1 MTTEFR
7 LPDLAE
13 GVAEGEVVAWHVAE
27 GDRVEEDDVLAEVET
42 DKALV
47 EVPSPYAGVVVE
59 RCAAAG
65 EVVPVGEVLVRF
77 ESDDAVAGEPAEKD
91 EAETGDDG
99 ETTGDAESDRTE
111 AGDAGDG
118 RTRPVPAPPSVRRLA
133 REVGVDLAAVDGSGP
148 GGRVTRTDV
157 ERAAR
162 DQRERAAGGERRRRE
177 PGGTDDRAA
186 RDQRER
192 AAGGE
197 RDEDGERVPA
207 GEGSDTAEPTA
218 TERSDPDTGGP
229 RDRTLATP
237 ATRRVADELGVDLDR
252 VPASE
257 EREGEAYVTEADV
270 RAYAER
276 GAEHVARTEGPGH
289 ETEGGDD
296 GEPPEARE
304 RGGAP
309 ATEAE
314 PAAGDDRRTTEAT
327 AAAVE
332 AAAAALEEEVTR
344 PGASDHGEAGGPDER
359 TTPAP
364 PSAAGDVSGERVPYR
379 GVRRTIGERLAES
392 ARTVPHAT
400 HHDSVDARRLVEVRE
415 ALNAETD
422 VRLTY
427 TAFVVRAVVSGLA
440 AYPALNAQL
449 NEEAEE
455 IVYRD
460 EYNVGV
466 AVATEAGLMVPVVEN
481 ADELGVEGL
490 AERIADLAARAR
502 DRALAVD
509 ELRGGTFTVSNV
521 GAVGGEYATPIV
533 NHPEVAVLALGA
545 IRERPRVVDGEVVA
559 RPTLPLSLSIDHRV
573 VDGAVA
579 AAFTNHVMERLR
591 EPARVLL

>member
-162 DQRERAAGGERRRRE
+162 DHQERAARGERRRREPGGTDDRAARDHQERAAGGERRRRE
-177 PGGTDDRAA
+177 PGSTDDRAA

-276 GAEHVARTEGPGH
+276 GAEHVARAEGPGH

-296 GEPPEARE
+296 
-304 RGGAP
+304 
-309 ATEAE
+309 
-314 PAAGDDRRTTEAT
+314 
-327 AAAVE
+327 
-332 AAAAALEEEVTR
+332 
-344 PGASDHGEAGGPDER
+344 
-359 TTPAP
+359 
-364 PSAAGDVSGERVPYR
+364 
-379 GVRRTIGERLAES
+379 
-392 ARTVPHAT
+392 
-400 HHDSVDARRLVEVRE
+400 
-415 ALNAETD
+415 
-422 VRLTY
+422 
-427 TAFVVRAVVSGLA
+427 
-440 AYPALNAQL
+440 
-449 NEEAEE
+449 
-455 IVYRD
+455 
-460 EYNVGV
+460 
-466 AVATEAGLMVPVVEN
+466 
-481 ADELGVEGL
+481 
-490 AERIADLAARAR
+490 
-502 DRALAVD
+502 
-509 ELRGGTFTVSNV
+509 
-521 GAVGGEYATPIV
+521 
-533 NHPEVAVLALGA
+533 
-545 IRERPRVVDGEVVA
+545 
-559 RPTLPLSLSIDHRV
+559 
-573 VDGAVA
+573 
-579 AAFTNHVMERLR
+579 
-591 EPARVLL
+591 

>member
-157 ERAAR
+157 E
-162 DQRERAAGGERRRRE
+162 
-177 PGGTDDRAA
+177 RAA

-427 TAFVVRAVVSGLA
+427 TTFVVRAVVSGLA

>member
-13 GVAEGEVVAWHVAE
+13 GVAEGEVAAWHVAE

-59 RCAAAG
+59 RCAVAG

-77 ESDDAVAGEPAEKD
+77 ESDDAVAAGPAEED
-91 EAETGDDG
+91 EAETGDDT
-99 ETTGDAESDRTE
+99 ETNGDAESDCAE
-111 AGDAGDG
+111 AGDAGGG

-133 REVGVDLAAVDGSGP
+133 REAGVDLAAVDGSGQ

-162 DQRERAAGGERRRRE
+162 DQRERAAE
-177 PGGTDDRAA
+177 
-186 RDQRER
+186 
-192 AAGGE
+192 GE
-197 RDEDGERVPA
+197 RDEDSERVPR
-207 GEGSDTAEPTA
+207 GERADTTEPKA
-218 TERSDPDTGGP
+218 TERLGPDTGEP

-257 EREGEAYVTEADV
+257 EREGEAYVTKADV

-276 GAEHVARTEGPGH
+276 GAERGAGPRD
-289 ETEGGDD
+289 GG
-296 GEPPEARE
+296 GEAADVGNR
-304 RGGAP
+304 
-309 ATEAE
+309 E
-314 PAAGDDRRTTEAT
+314 PAAEDDRRTTEAT

-332 AAAAALEEEVTR
+332 AAAAALEEEVVR
-344 PGASDHGEAGGPDER
+344 PGESDHGETGGPDER

-364 PSAAGDVSGERVPYR
+364 PSAAGDISGERVPYR
-379 GVRRTIGERLAES
+379 GVRRTIGERLARS

-449 NEEAEE
+449 DEENEE

-466 AVATEAGLMVPVVEN
+466 AVATEAGLMVPVVED
-481 ADELGVEGL
+481 ADELGVEEL

-502 DRALAVD
+502 DRALAVE
-509 ELRGGTFTVSNV
+509 ELRGGSFTVSNV
-521 GAVGGEYATPIV
+521 GAVGGEYAIPIV